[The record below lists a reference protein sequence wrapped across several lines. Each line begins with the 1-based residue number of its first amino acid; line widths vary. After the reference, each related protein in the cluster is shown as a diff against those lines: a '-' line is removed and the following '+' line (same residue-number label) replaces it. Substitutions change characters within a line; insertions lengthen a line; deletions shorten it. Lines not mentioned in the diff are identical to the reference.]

1 MPGQVWLMKHKPHQH
16 EDVTLE
22 RLERARAAIAYA
34 MTLDG
39 AVYGPI
45 FERLER
51 EIAACRMADDVMAR
65 AQRCLQTTPRPLRLR
80 LALER
85 SPEDI

>member
-1 MPGQVWLMKHKPHQH
+1 MRRKRGQH
-16 EDVTLE
+16 EGVTLE

-45 FERLER
+45 FERLES
-51 EIAACRMADDVMAR
+51 EIAARRAADDVMAR
-65 AQRCLQTTPRPLRLR
+65 AQRCLVDYAANATSAVGLKTI
-80 LALER
+80 
-85 SPEDI
+85 S

>member
-1 MPGQVWLMKHKPHQH
+1 MKYKRHQH
-16 EDVTLE
+16 KEVTLE
-22 RLERARAAIAYA
+22 RLERACAAIAYA

-51 EIAACRMADDVMAR
+51 EIATCRVADDIMAR
-65 AQRCLQTTPRPLRLR
+65 AQRCLDNYAAAATPAVGVRAIR
-80 LALER
+80 
-85 SPEDI
+85 

>member
-1 MPGQVWLMKHKPHQH
+1 MRHKRHQH

-65 AQRCLQTTPRPLRLR
+65 AQRCLQDYAAAAAPAVGVR
-80 LALER
+80 A
-85 SPEDI
+85 II

>member
-1 MPGQVWLMKHKPHQH
+1 MKQKRRQH
-16 EDVTLE
+16 EEVTLE

-51 EIAACRMADDVMAR
+51 EIAECRMADDVMAR
-65 AQRCLQTTPRPLRLR
+65 AQRCLQDYAAAATPAVGVR
-80 LALER
+80 A
-85 SPEDI
+85 II

>member
-1 MPGQVWLMKHKPHQH
+1 MKYKRHQH

-39 AVYGPI
+39 AVYAPI

-51 EIAACRMADDVMAR
+51 EIAAWRMADDVMAR
-65 AQRCLQTTPRPLRLR
+65 AQRCLQDYAAAATPAVGVR
-80 LALER
+80 AI
-85 SPEDI
+85 S

>member
-1 MPGQVWLMKHKPHQH
+1 MKHKRQH
-16 EDVTLE
+16 DEATLE
-22 RLERARAAIAYA
+22 RLMRARAAIAYA

-51 EIAACRMADDVMAR
+51 EIAARQMADDVMAR
-65 AQRCLQTTPRPLRLR
+65 AQRCLQDYAAVATPAVGVR
-80 LALER
+80 AI
-85 SPEDI
+85 S

>member
-1 MPGQVWLMKHKPHQH
+1 MKHKRQH
-16 EDVTLE
+16 DEVTLE
-22 RLERARAAIAYA
+22 RLMRARAAIAYA

-51 EIAACRMADDVMAR
+51 EIAARRMADDVMAR
-65 AQRCLQTTPRPLRLR
+65 AQRCLQDYAAAACPRP
-80 LALER
+80 ASGR
-85 SPEDI
+85 SVEGI

>member
-1 MPGQVWLMKHKPHQH
+1 MKHKFQH
-16 EDVTLE
+16 GEVTLE
-22 RLERARAAIAYA
+22 RLLRARAAVAYA

-51 EIAACRMADDVMAR
+51 EIAERRAADDIMAR
-65 AQRCLQTTPRPLRLR
+65 AHRCLDDYAAAATPAVGVR
-80 LALER
+80 AI
-85 SPEDI
+85 S

>member
-1 MPGQVWLMKHKPHQH
+1 MKHKRQH
-16 EDVTLE
+16 DEVTLE
-22 RLERARAAIAYA
+22 RLMRARAAIAYA

-51 EIAACRMADDVMAR
+51 EIAARRAADDVMAR
-65 AQRCLQTTPRPLRLR
+65 AQRCLVGLRRGRHACGWRQGDQLKIFE
-80 LALER
+80 LQA
-85 SPEDI
+85 

>member
-1 MPGQVWLMKHKPHQH
+1 MKHKRQQH

-22 RLERARAAIAYA
+22 RLERARAAVAYA

-45 FERLER
+45 FERLDS
-51 EIAACRMADDVMAR
+51 EIAARRAADDIMAR
-65 AQRCLQTTPRPLRLR
+65 AQRCLVDYAAAATP
-80 LALER
+80 AAGVKAI
-85 SPEDI
+85 S

>member
-1 MPGQVWLMKHKPHQH
+1 MKHKRHQH
-16 EDVTLE
+16 EEVTLE

-51 EIAACRMADDVMAR
+51 EIAACRDDRRRHGAR
-65 AQRCLQTTPRPLRLR
+65 PAMP
-80 LALER
+80 
-85 SPEDI
+85 

>member
-1 MPGQVWLMKHKPHQH
+1 MKRKRHQH
-16 EDVTLE
+16 EEVTLE

-45 FERLER
+45 FERLDR
-51 EIAACRMADDVMAR
+51 EIAARRTADDVMAR
-65 AQRCLQTTPRPLRLR
+65 AQRCLVDYAAAAMP
-80 LALER
+80 AVGVKAI
-85 SPEDI
+85 S

>member
-1 MPGQVWLMKHKPHQH
+1 MEHKRHQH

-51 EIAACRMADDVMAR
+51 EIATRRATDDVMR
-65 AQRCLQTTPRPLRLR
+65 AQRCLQDYAAAAMPAVGVR
-80 LALER
+80 AI
-85 SPEDI
+85 S

>member
-1 MPGQVWLMKHKPHQH
+1 MNNKCHQH
-16 EDVTLE
+16 EEVTVE

-34 MTLDG
+34 MALDG

-51 EIAACRMADDVMAR
+51 EIAARRMADDVMAR
-65 AQRCLQTTPRPLRLR
+65 AQRCLQDYAAAATPPVGVR
-80 LALER
+80 AI
-85 SPEDI
+85 S

>member
-1 MPGQVWLMKHKPHQH
+1 MKHKHQH
-16 EDVTLE
+16 DEVTLE

-45 FERLER
+45 FERLES
-51 EIAACRMADDVMAR
+51 EIAALRAAADVMVRAR
-65 AQRCLQTTPRPLRLR
+65 RCFDDYAAAATPTIDVKAICRRYFSFSS
-80 LALER
+80 
-85 SPEDI
+85 SP

>member
-1 MPGQVWLMKHKPHQH
+1 MKRKPPSD
-16 EDVTLE
+16 DVTLE

-51 EIAACRMADDVMAR
+51 EIAARRTTDDVMAR
-65 AQRCLQTTPRPLRLR
+65 ARACLVDYATAAARP
-80 LALER
+80 AEGVKAI
-85 SPEDI
+85 S

>member
-1 MPGQVWLMKHKPHQH
+1 MMHKRHQH
-16 EDVTLE
+16 EEVTLE

-51 EIAACRMADDVMAR
+51 EIATRRATDDVMAR
-65 AQRCLQTTPRPLRLR
+65 AQRCLNDYAAATLPAAGVR
-80 LALER
+80 AI
-85 SPEDI
+85 S

>member
-1 MPGQVWLMKHKPHQH
+1 MKHKRHQH
-16 EDVTLE
+16 EKVTLE

-51 EIAACRMADDVMAR
+51 EIAACRMADDVMSR
-65 AQRCLQTTPRPLRLR
+65 AQRCLNDYAAATLPAAGVR
-80 LALER
+80 AI
-85 SPEDI
+85 S

>member
-1 MPGQVWLMKHKPHQH
+1 MKNKRHRH
-16 EDVTLE
+16 EDVTPE

-39 AVYGPI
+39 AVYGSI

-51 EIAACRMADDVMAR
+51 EIAARRMATTLWR
-65 AQRCLQTTPRPLRLR
+65 APSDALRITPRPLRLR
-80 LALER
+80 SASER
-85 SPEDI
+85 SAEDT